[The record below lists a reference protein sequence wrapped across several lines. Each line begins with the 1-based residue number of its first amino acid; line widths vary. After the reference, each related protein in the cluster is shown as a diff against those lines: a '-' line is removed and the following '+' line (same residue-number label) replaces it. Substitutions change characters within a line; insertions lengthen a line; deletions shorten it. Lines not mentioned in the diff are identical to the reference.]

1 MAKIDMVNHS
11 GKGLQTL
18 TPEARAQARQ
28 AEMYHH
34 STLIFRASTVSV
46 RNSTLVFRPLTK
58 PSICAQA
65 RQAEMYHQAMADAGG
80 HAGPYTPTPTFDCE
94 VLCFKGFGADQQEFS
109 KMQMMNYLKK
119 CPSIL
124 TPSP

>member
-1 MAKIDMVNHS
+1 MINHLE
-11 GKGLQTL
+11 KAAWML
-18 TPEARAQARQ
+18 
-28 AEMYHH
+28 
-34 STLIFRASTVSV
+34 
-46 RNSTLVFRPLTK
+46 NSEEEV
-58 PSICAQA
+58 QA

-80 HAGPYTPTPTFDCE
+80 HAGPYTLTPTFDCE